1 MRPVMDRP
9 QVMPRGG
16 AGEAAQACG
25 EPATTNLPGQV
36 LPEQVLPGA
45 IRRAT

>member
-1 MRPVMDRP
+1 
-9 QVMPRGG
+9 MPRGD

-25 EPATTNLPGQV
+25 EPATTDLLSQV
-36 LPEQVLPGA
+36 LPEQILPEA